1 MAAVL
6 SIIGMVLAIAVLII
20 LMMKGVNQFLA
31 IICASLVAIIFS
43 GLNIHDALTTT
54 FISGLTGYLKS
65 YFFMFLWGAL
75 LSVFMEV
82 SGAAASIAKLLMKVM
97 KGWTWVAI
105 PIATG
110 LLAYGGVFA
119 IAATFPVIPIARAVF
134 KEHDIPRRLMPG
146 MLYFGCGTCFMVAPG
161 AVQVQNIVPAA
172 EFGLN
177 RTCGF
182 VCGWIGSLSMLIIGL
197 VWLHFMIKK
206 ERALGHHWTEK
217 QDDITD
223 AQVLPHPLLAI
234 LPLLITIIAIN
245 LPDGH
250 GGNLLPMET
259 AVFIG
264 DFSCLAL
271 LFKYIKLKK
280 VPAHFAKA
288 ASNTITTIFGIGAIV
303 GFGSVIKVTP
313 GFDILSDIIV
323 NIPGTYLIGAALGTA
338 LICGFCGSA
347 SGGLGIAAPI
357 FHKIYSAIPGVN
369 LSAVSRVMS
378 LASCSLDSTPHSGAV
393 TAIISLCGETHK
405 DSYLPVFYL
414 SVITPLIGTA
424 ISILAF
430 SLFPNLP

>member
-1 MAAVL
+1 MAVTM
-6 SIIGMVLAIAVLII
+6 SIMGMMLAIAALIV

-31 IICASLVAIIFS
+31 ILCASLVAILFS
-43 GLNIHDALTTT
+43 GLNLHDALTIN
-54 FISGLTGYLKS
+54 FISGLTGYIKS
-65 YFFMFLWGAL
+65 YFFLFLGGSL

-82 SGAAASIAKLLMKVM
+82 SGAAAAIAKVLMKAM
-97 KGWTWVAI
+97 QGWTWMAI

-134 KEHDIPRRLMPG
+134 KAHDIPRRLMPG

-172 EFGLN
+172 EFGLS

-182 VCGWIGSLSMLIIGL
+182 VCGWIGALSMLVIGL

-206 ERALGHHWTEK
+206 EKALGHHWVDEQADAAEK
-217 QDDITD
+217 RP
-223 AQVLPHPLLAI
+223 LPHPLLAF
-234 LPLLITIIAIN
+234 LPLIITVAAIN
-245 LPDGH
+245 LPNGQ

-264 DFSCLAL
+264 DVSCLVL
-271 LFKYIKLKK
+271 LFKYLKLKT

-288 ASNTITTIFGIGAIV
+288 SANTITTIFGIGAIV

-313 GFDILSDIIV
+313 GFGVLSDIIA
-323 NIPGTYLIGAALGTA
+323 NLPGTYLIGAALGTA

-357 FHKIYSAIPGVN
+357 FHKIYSTMPGVN
-369 LSAVSRVMS
+369 LSAVSRIMS
-378 LASCSLDSTPHSGAV
+378 LASCSLDSAPHSGAV

-414 SVITPLIGTA
+414 SVVTPLIGTA
-424 ISILAF
+424 IGILAF
-430 SLFPNLP
+430 TLFPSLP

>member
-1 MAAVL
+1 MAATI
-6 SIIGMVLAIAVLII
+6 SIIGMVLAIALLIV
-20 LMMKGVNQFLA
+20 LMMKGVNQFLS
-31 IICASLVAIIFS
+31 ILCASLVAILFG
-43 GLNIHDALTTT
+43 GLNVHDALTGA
-54 FISGLTGYLKS
+54 FVSGLTGYIKS

-82 SGAAASIAKLLMKVM
+82 SGAASTIAKMLMKVM
-97 KGWTWVAI
+97 KSWTWVAI

-161 AVQVQNIVPAA
+161 AVQVQNIVPAT
-172 EFGLN
+172 EFGLS

-182 VCGWIGSLSMLIIGL
+182 VCGWIGALSMLIIGL

-206 ERALGHHWTEK
+206 EKALGRHWTDKEEYTAEEK
-217 QDDITD
+217 P
-223 AQVLPHPLLAI
+223 LPHPLPAL
-234 LPLLITIIAIN
+234 LPLIITIVAIN
-245 LPDGH
+245 LPDGS

-264 DFSCLAL
+264 DISCLVF
-271 LFKYIKLKK
+271 LFKYFKFRSL
-280 VPAHFAKA
+280 PAHFSKA
-288 ASNTITTIFGIGAIV
+288 VTNTVSTIFGIGAIV
-303 GFGSVIKVTP
+303 GFGSVIKATP
-313 GFDILSDIIV
+313 GFPVLSDIIV
-323 NIPGTYLIGAALGTA
+323 RIPGTYLIGAAVGTA

-357 FHKIYSAIPGVN
+357 FQKIYSAMPGVD
-369 LSAVSRVMS
+369 LSAVSRIMS
-378 LASCSLDSTPHSGAV
+378 LASCSLDSAPHSGAV

-414 SVITPLIGTA
+414 SVVTPLIGTA
-424 ISILAF
+424 IGILAF
-430 SLFPNLP
+430 TLFPNLP